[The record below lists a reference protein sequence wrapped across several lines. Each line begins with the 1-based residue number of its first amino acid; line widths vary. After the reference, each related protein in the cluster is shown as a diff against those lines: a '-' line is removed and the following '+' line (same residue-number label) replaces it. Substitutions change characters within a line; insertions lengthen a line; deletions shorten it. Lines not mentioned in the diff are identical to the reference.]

1 MRRESLLIFCV
12 LCAAPRD
19 AAAATGQRT
28 TKQDGH
34 AVYLEGL
41 GRGGLWGL
49 GYDHAVHPRF
59 CVGNVFSYSALAGD
73 HVATL
78 APYAGAYIVKRNQ
91 HRFIAQL
98 GPQFTFVRTPPQVP
112 EWPGRAAFGVSGALS
127 TGYEYRRGVLFR
139 FVLMMTAGRGGVAPW
154 LGISLGWAQ

>member
-1 MRRESLLIFCV
+1 M
-12 LCAAPRD
+12 LCAVPRD
-19 AAAATGQRT
+19 ANATLRESVA
-28 TKQDGH
+28 KPDGH

-49 GYDHAVHPRF
+49 GYDHPIHSRLF
-59 CVGNVFSYSALAGD
+59 LGNLLSYSALAGD

-78 APYAGAYIVKRNQ
+78 APYLGAHIVKRNQ

-98 GPQFTFVRTPPQVP
+98 GPQLTFVRTPSQAP
-112 EWPGRAAFGVSGALS
+112 EWPGRQAFGVSGALS

-139 FVLMMTAGRGGVAPW
+139 IVLMVTAGRGGVAPW
-154 LGISLGWAQ
+154 LGVSVGWAQ